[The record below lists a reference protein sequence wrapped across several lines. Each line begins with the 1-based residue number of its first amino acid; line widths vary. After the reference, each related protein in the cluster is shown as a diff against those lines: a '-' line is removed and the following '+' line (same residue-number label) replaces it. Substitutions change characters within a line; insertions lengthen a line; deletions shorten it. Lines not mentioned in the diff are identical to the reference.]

1 MDERLTPD
9 FVMVTELET
18 LPGLKEKIYPL
29 QPLKNAAPPFCF
41 YIQDTDNEDEALDG
55 ETGLQHTGYKLHV
68 VAEEYRM
75 LSILG
80 SQAKAALNRL
90 QGQWW
95 TRSDAGVVGQIRVGD
110 ATPAT
115 PGVRMFIEHVRMM
128 QSSPDLYETE
138 VGWYRRIYD
147 VDFDYQTERSDST

>member
-9 FVMVTELET
+9 FVIVSELET
-18 LPGLKEKIYPL
+18 INGLAEKIFPL
-29 QPLKNAAPPFCF
+29 QPKKNAVPPFCF
-41 YIQDTDNEDEALDG
+41 YIQDTDNEDETLDG
-55 ETGLQHTGYKLHV
+55 LTGLHHTGYKLHV

-80 SQAKAALNRL
+80 SQVKAALNRL
-90 QGQWW
+90 QGQSW
-95 TRSDAGVVGQIRVGD
+95 TRSDASIVGQIQVGD

-115 PGVRMFIEHVRMM
+115 AGVQLFFEHVRVL

-147 VDFDYQTERSDST
+147 IDFDYQTERSEST